1 MDQGNVKSF
10 EEIFREYYKPIY
22 NYVYM
27 QILHREEAEDL
38 VSDIFI
44 KAMNAYDSYDPAKAS
59 AKTWLFRIAKNHLI
73 DHYRK
78 QAAHPTY
85 VTEDEVL
92 EAIPSQR
99 DDYAGIEDETN
110 KTVYAVLS
118 QLRPEERGIL
128 VMKYIW
134 ELKNPEIARE
144 LGINEK
150 AVSERVRRALAKC
163 GKIAKDMGLDDDP

>member
-1 MDQGNVKSF
+1 MVQGNVKSF

-44 KAMNAYDSYDPAKAS
+44 KAMNAYDSYDPSMAS
-59 AKTWLFRIAKNHLI
+59 EKTWLFRIAKNHLI
-73 DHYRK
+73 DHYRRL
-78 QAAHPTY
+78 AAHPTY

-92 EAIPSQR
+92 EAIPSKQ
-99 DDYAGIEDETN
+99 DDFAAIEDETN
-110 KTVYAVLS
+110 KTVYLVLS
-118 QLRPEERGIL
+118 HLRTEERNIL
-128 VMKYIW
+128 VMRYVW
-134 ELKNPEIARE
+134 DLKNPEIASE

-150 AVSERVRRALAKC
+150 AVSERIRRA
-163 GKIAKDMGLDDDP
+163 IAKAGKVAKELGLEAF